1 MEEYIIHMNALERND
16 HHVQIEAA
24 IEEFSQ
30 LDGEADLD
38 DVIKVL
44 ETVRH
49 AINTKVEVIVPVEL
63 EPEQAEI
70 VAERTM
76 AADEDAP
83 TEGTV
88 NPAFRTIS
96 VENGHTAFAVFTSYE
111 AVDAGA
117 PTSTITLELEKFLE
131 QALMDQAVMEVVIN
145 PWSNY
150 FVIPKQFIE
159 MIFHANL
166 PAKNNQNQ
174 VYFETGDI
182 TTYEIDAIVNA
193 ANESLLGGGGVDGA
207 IHRAAGPE
215 LLKECRTLNGCK
227 TGEAKITKGY
237 KLKAAHVI
245 HTVGPIYSGKER
257 DAVLLRRCYWNSLE
271 LARENHLHSIAFPAI
286 STGVYGY
293 PLEEATEIALKTV
306 RDWVLVHP
314 YYGMDLVF
322 VGFNAHTTEVY
333 ERLWDAL
340 ADGEKGREVVDENDG
355 TVERAVAFAMEAHKG
370 MSAKHTNRPYILHP
384 LEVVQVLISMNA
396 DTNLIAAGILH
407 DTVEDTD
414 VTMLDIYEK
423 FGVDIAALVAANTE
437 DKRDIWY
444 MRKLHTIDMLSDLPI
459 REKMLIMADKIA
471 NLRRMARD
479 YAELG
484 NQLWERFNAPQ
495 HMQAWYFSHI
505 EDHLK
510 EFQDYYDTKDCY
522 WEYNRLFKDLFVIF
536 LVDEEKGLL
545 YQLCADGRD
554 YVLKK
559 GKPEWS
565 PLEGNVSKK
574 AVPIE
579 RRHAER
585 LEDNWAEPFWEKHA
599 QDMQDGFYVLYDA
612 SDRGVA
618 VAMEEGCMTLMVRN
632 GEAFGDADD
641 EKAGFAPVHCL
652 DEDRTHYVLK
662 QLRLAHSLRNKLTTI
677 LAKEFGSD
685 DGAVRFKKYCDALGV
700 ACECKDE

>member
-1 MEEYIIHMNALERND
+1 MKEYIIHMNELDRND
-16 HHVQIEAA
+16 HHVRIEAA

-30 LDGEADLD
+30 LDGEAEID

-49 AINTKVEVIVPVEL
+49 AINDKVEVIVPVEL
-63 EPEQAEI
+63 ETEQAEI

-76 AADEDAP
+76 TADENTPA
-83 TEGTV
+83 EGTV
-88 NPAFRTIS
+88 NTAFRTVS
-96 VENGHTAFAVFTSYE
+96 VENGHTAFVIFTSYE
-111 AVDAGA
+111 EVNAGA

-131 QALMDQAVMEVVIN
+131 QALMDQAVTEVVIN

-150 FVIPKQFIE
+150 FVIPKQFID
-159 MIFHANL
+159 MLFHANL

-227 TGEAKITKGY
+227 TGQAKITKGY
-237 KLKAAHVI
+237 KLKASHVI
-245 HTVGPIYSGKER
+245 HTVGPVYSGKEK

-293 PLEEATEIALKTV
+293 PLEEATKIALQTV

-314 YYGMDLVF
+314 HYGMDLVF

-340 ADGEKGREVVDENDG
+340 AEGEQGREVVDENDG
-355 TVERAVAFAMEAHKG
+355 TIERAVAFAMDAHKG
-370 MSAKHTNRPYILHP
+370 MSAKATNRPYILHP
-384 LEVVQVLISMNA
+384 FEVVQVLTSMNA
-396 DTNLIAAGILH
+396 DTNLIAAGALH

-414 VTMLDIYEK
+414 VTMLDIYEN

-484 NQLWERFNAPQ
+484 DQLWERFNAPH
-495 HMQAWYFSHI
+495 HMQAWYFSNI
-505 EDHLK
+505 EENLK
-510 EFQDYYDTKDCY
+510 DFMDYYDTKDCY
-522 WEYNRLFKDLFVIF
+522 WEYNRLFKDLFVLF
-536 LVDEEKGLL
+536 LVDEEKGIL
-545 YQLCADGRD
+545 YQLGADGSD
-554 YVLKK
+554 YMLKK
-559 GKPEWS
+559 GKPQWL
-565 PLEGNVSKK
+565 PLEGAISKN
-574 AVPIE
+574 ALRIE

-585 LEDNWAEPFWEKHA
+585 LEENWAEPFWEKHA
-599 QDMQDGFYVLYDA
+599 QDMQDGFYVIYDA

-632 GEAFGDADD
+632 GEALGDADD

-652 DEDRTHYVLK
+652 DADRTHYVLK
-662 QLRLAHSLRNKLTTI
+662 QLRLAHSLRNKFSTI
-677 LAKEFGSD
+677 LTKEFGSD
-685 DGAVRFKKYCDALGV
+685 DGAVRFKNYCDALGV
-700 ACECKDE
+700 ECVCKNE